1 MRGHPRHSYRRAP
14 EGGEMGF
21 LPRRDNGPDNERFL
35 MRQKLLAI
43 GGDFWIENDRG
54 ERAYKVDGKAL
65 RVRATC
71 ILENRAGEEE
81 ARIKERKLSTRDKIV
96 VQRYGNTAATIHKAL
111 VGIRDRF
118 AIDVE
123 NGADMKAHG
132 NVVDHEYE
140 IERDGDTVATIS
152 KKWFRVRDSYGVD
165 MAAGEDAALI
175 LAITVAID
183 SLTTRD

>member
-1 MRGHPRHSYRRAP
+1 
-14 EGGEMGF
+14 MGF
-21 LPRRDNGPDNERFL
+21 LKRRSDEPAGERFL
-35 MRQKLLAI
+35 MREKLLSI
-43 GGDFWIENDRG
+43 GDDFWIENDRG
-54 ERAYKVDGKAL
+54 ERAYKVDGKAF
-65 RVRATC
+65 RVRQTFV
-71 ILENRAGEEE
+71 LEDISGREL
-81 ARIKERKLSTRDKIV
+81 ARIQERKLSIRDKIAIE
-96 VQRYGNTAATIHKAL
+96 RGGDTAATVHKAL

-123 NGADMKAHG
+123 RGADMKAHG

-152 KKWFRVRDSYGVD
+152 KKWFRVRESYGVNI
-165 MAAGEDAALI
+165 AEGEDAPLI